1 LIRKMLKEP
10 DMIKDAMSKLSDLQ
24 KRLLKMH
31 SSDDK
36 QAQDSIDECLSML
49 SNVFDSDVSHAIF
62 NLAHDSGQAPQCSFE
77 SVSSLLLD
85 EEMDAKLREYNPYL
99 SSAARVHAENLLVGA
114 MFSLNRSGHTARC
127 ILNVQ
132 DILEMC
138 ERARSLMESAD
149 ESMCTSLALKASSLA
164 ELLCTRRGYTSDSK
178 SNSGGDFM
186 GIDYD
191 PRFLVFEFTSNIM
204 LRISQI
210 KLVRRFMK
218 AYESGGSLCHQLIM
232 GAGKTTV
239 IAPILA
245 LILGSPKQ
253 LVVQVF
259 VTH

>member
-1 LIRKMLKEP
+1 
-10 DMIKDAMSKLSDLQ
+10 
-24 KRLLKMH
+24 
-31 SSDDK
+31 
-36 QAQDSIDECLSML
+36 
-49 SNVFDSDVSHAIF
+49 
-62 NLAHDSGQAPQCSFE
+62 
-77 SVSSLLLD
+77 
-85 EEMDAKLREYNPYL
+85 
-99 SSAARVHAENLLVGA
+99 
-114 MFSLNRSGHTARC
+114 
-127 ILNVQ
+127 
-132 DILEMC
+132 
-138 ERARSLMESAD
+138 
-149 ESMCTSLALKASSLA
+149 MCTSLALKASSLA